1 MNNIIKIDLLLR
13 YCCPIPTGGQNFP
26 DNWGHGLI
34 CGKPGG
40 MPCQNLIG
48 FATNCYWWDLFLFS
62 ELNDQKS
69 ISHLKIVNISGQ
81 KSVAAH
87 AALASTQLLYQAAF
101 YPKTK
106 CVCLTKAKIVSVVAD
121 PTFVIFLQKVNY
133 FKWPVRISYLKKQCH
148 TRRDISDKYANLIF
162 CSRLIHF
169 FFITFISEGYILFSD
184 CYNRKIINWL
194 KNFYTSDNKQS
205 GTILIML

>member
-1 MNNIIKIDLLLR
+1 MWEAGWNAMPEFDWLRNKLLLV
-13 YCCPIPTGGQNFP
+13 
-26 DNWGHGLI
+26 
-34 CGKPGG
+34 
-40 MPCQNLIG
+40 G
-48 FATNCYWWDLFLFS
+48 FVS
-62 ELNDQKS
+62 IQRVNDQKS

-133 FKWPVRISYLKKQCH
+133 FK
-148 TRRDISDKYANLIF
+148 
-162 CSRLIHF
+162 
-169 FFITFISEGYILFSD
+169 
-184 CYNRKIINWL
+184 
-194 KNFYTSDNKQS
+194 
-205 GTILIML
+205 